1 MRATARG
8 LNVPVLQVAERVKSM
23 LEEVQTL
30 SDQLEKLDAAG
41 KVDADELISS
51 ALLVGDMRIIARE
64 IPGANRG
71 LMVQL
76 IDQVRKKT
84 NPIAIL
90 FATSPGEGEV
100 ILSAGLSRDLV
111 DQGFNA
117 GEWIGQ
123 VATIVGGKGGGK
135 PDLAQAGG
143 KNPEK
148 IDEAM
153 VAAVEFMKTKQS
165 S

>member
-1 MRATARG
+1 
-8 LNVPVLQVAERVKSM
+8 M
-23 LEEVQTL
+23 LAEVQTL
-30 SDQLEKLDAAG
+30 NDQLEKLRVAG

-51 ALLVGDMRIIARE
+51 AELVGDMRIIAKVL
-64 IPGANRG
+64 PGANRG

-76 IDQVRKKT
+76 IDQVRKKF
-84 NPIAIL
+84 NPVAVL

-100 ILSAGLSRDLV
+100 LLSAGISRDLV

-117 GEWIGQ
+117 GEWIGA
-123 VATIVGGKGGGK
+123 VASVVGGKGGGK

-148 IDEAM
+148 IDDAM
-153 VAAVEFMKTKQS
+153 VAAIEFMKTKHS